1 MSKLFLGTVGDVEA
15 FKRDELGKLK
25 LAFVSKTLTK
35 SSISI
40 SSTQENIRGGENAAP
55 YFSFTHS
62 PSVEIELTDIIWNR
76 RYFEFAL
83 GVQFRNET
91 TPVQFLTEEGEDFCT
106 FDDELFYVQV
116 QPNMK
121 SADLYVNSA
130 PDELFLIIT
139 TPLFEG
145 DSCSAST
152 GKKVGHITY
161 EVPRFQLDQKLNLQF
176 NMSSNMNI
184 TMSGEALS
192 IPNSSNCEFGGDQL
206 LRIREVIYDR
216 DAMDEAISLIVD
228 GEQKAGKPPVVYA
241 VLRNKQYIVVQN
253 SRLTFTPELTN
264 GRMGRKYYKIS
275 FQDRLTTEIDLS

>member
-35 SSISI
+35 SSINI

-76 RYFEFAL
+76 RCFELAL

-91 TPVQFLTEEGEDFCT
+91 DPVQFLTEGGEDFYT
-106 FDDELFYVQV
+106 FDDESFCVQV
-116 QPNMK
+116 QSNMK
-121 SADLYVNSA
+121 SADFYVNSA

-145 DSCSAST
+145 DSCSAPT

-161 EVPRFQLDQKLNLQF
+161 EVPRFQLDQKLDLQF
-176 NMSSNMNI
+176 KMSSNANI
-184 TMSGEALS
+184 TLSGEALS
-192 IPNSSNCEFGGDQL
+192 IPNSANCEFGGDQL

-216 DAMDEAISLIVD
+216 DVMDEAIDLVVD

-241 VLRNKQYIVVQN
+241 ILKSKQCIIVQN

-264 GRMGRKYYKIS
+264 GRMGRKYYKIA
-275 FQDRLTTEIDLS
+275 FQDRLSTEIDLS